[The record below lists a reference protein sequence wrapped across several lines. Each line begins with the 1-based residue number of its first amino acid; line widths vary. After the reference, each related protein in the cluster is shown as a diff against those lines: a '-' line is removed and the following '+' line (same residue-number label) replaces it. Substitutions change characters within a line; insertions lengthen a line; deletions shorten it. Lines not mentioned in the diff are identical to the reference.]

1 MVPRIKDAKWD
12 VTTLMK
18 PDTDAVTAAR
28 VEANAEAKQREQAA
42 EITANDKVAD
52 VETHTKMKP
61 IGAVLLAENHLNSKE
76 KSPIS
81 TKKAGQEDARR
92 RNKNT

>member
-1 MVPRIKDAKWD
+1 
-12 VTTLMK
+12 
-18 PDTDAVTAAR
+18 
-28 VEANAEAKQREQAA
+28 
-42 EITANDKVAD
+42 
-52 VETHTKMKP
+52 MKP

-81 TKKAGQEDARR
+81 TKKAGQEDAQR